1 MAAKMSGRDL
11 KKFAEFGRKIVGV
24 GRNYRDHAKE
34 LGNSVPDTPLLFL
47 KPSTAYIHEGQKI
60 KIPSG
65 CSDLHHEVELGVVIG
80 QNGTNIEQNQAM
92 DHVAG
97 YVLALDMT
105 ARDFQRDASKKGQPW
120 LLAKGFDT
128 SCPISDFIPKEK
140 LPNPDNVRLWLK
152 TDGAMKQ
159 DGNTKDMIFKI
170 PYLISYISN
179 IVTLE
184 EGDLILTGTPAG
196 VSTVTAGQQITAGL
210 NEIVE
215 MSFSVSN

>member
-1 MAAKMSGRDL
+1 
-11 KKFAEFGRKIVGV
+11 
-24 GRNYRDHAKE
+24 
-34 LGNSVPDTPLLFL
+34 
-47 KPSTAYIHEGQKI
+47 
-60 KIPSG
+60 
-65 CSDLHHEVELGVVIG
+65 
-80 QNGTNIEQNQAM
+80 M
-92 DHVAG
+92 DHVGG

-128 SCPISDFIPKEK
+128 SCPISSFIPKEN
-140 LPNPDNVRLWLK
+140 LPDPDDVRLWLK

-184 EGDLILTGTPAG
+184 EGDVILTGTPAG
-196 VSTVTAGQQITAGL
+196 VSTVSAGQLITAGL
-210 NEIVE
+210 NDLVE
-215 MSFSVSN
+215 MSFTVTN

>member
-1 MAAKMSGRDL
+1 MGSILFKTRETNSFYMNM
-11 KKFAEFGRKIVGV
+11 KKNNKNPHKVIST
-24 GRNYRDHAKE
+24 DQTWIK
-34 LGNSVPDTPLLFL
+34 LLFC
-47 KPSTAYIHEGQKI
+47 IQ
-60 KIPSG
+60 IPKG
-65 CSDLHHEVELGVVIG
+65 CSDLHHEVELGVVIS

-92 DHVAG
+92 DHVGG

-140 LPNPDNVRLWLK
+140 LPDPDNVRLWLK

-159 DGNTKDMIFKI
+159 DGNTKDMIFRI

-196 VSTVTAGQQITAGL
+196 VSTVNAGQQITAGM
-210 NEIVE
+210 NELVE
-215 MSFSVSN
+215 MSFSVTN